1 MQLCCIRTSDGLKA
15 AIHRNGL
22 VFELNEALAV
32 IKNQSPHLPALP
44 AVEQIM
50 AVAQSKELIDRID
63 STLDQLTGVPE
74 STVRYGVPISGP
86 VIGVGRNY
94 QDHVGEGGLAT
105 GEYPKLFFNH
115 PNALA
120 AHGDEVL
127 IPVSIRKTDWEAE
140 LGVVIG
146 RRMSRV
152 SPETALEY
160 VLGYL
165 NVNDVSAREFQFD
178 LGPAQTSFAKS
189 MDGFCPC
196 GPWLVTKDEVPDCQ
210 NLTVQCEV
218 NGKVKQNGH
227 TSHMIFNVAHIL
239 SHISQF
245 MTLEPGYLIATGT
258 PFGVGHFQD
267 PPQYLEDGDIVRVK
281 VDGLGVLENKFIR
294 EST

>member
-1 MQLCCIRTSDGLKA
+1 MQLCSIRTPEGSRSAVHKDGLIYVVA
-15 AIHRNGL
+15 PILLTLGEQGLGVLRLSVPGQLLAI
-22 VFELNEALAV
+22 
-32 IKNQSPHLPALP
+32 
-44 AVEQIM
+44 
-50 AVAQSKELIDRID
+50 AQSAEIKAMIEVNLAQ
-63 STLDQLTGVPE
+63 TEGVPE
-74 STVRYGVPISGP
+74 DSVIYCAPLIGP

-94 QDHVGEGGLAT
+94 QDHVSEGGLPT

-120 AHGDEVL
+120 ASGDEIL
-127 IPVSIRKTDWEAE
+127 IPAPIHKIDWEAE

-152 SPETALEY
+152 SADEALDY

-178 LGPAQTSFAKS
+178 FGPAQTSFAKS

-196 GPWLVTKDEVPDCQ
+196 GPWLVTKDEVSDCQ
-210 NLTVQCEV
+210 NLAVRCEV
-218 NGKVKQNGH
+218 NGELKQDGH
-227 TSHMIFNVAHIL
+227 TSYMIFSVAHVL

-258 PFGVGHFQD
+258 PLGVGHFQE
-267 PPQYLEDGDIVRVK
+267 PPRYLGHGDVVRVS
-281 VDGLGVLENKFIR
+281 VTGLGVLQNKFVR
-294 EST
+294 ENV

>member
-1 MQLCCIRTSDGLKA
+1 MQLCCIQTSKGLEAAVHRDGVVYLLSRALAATKDLKA
-15 AIHRNGL
+15 SVNSL
-22 VFELNEALAV
+22 
-32 IKNQSPHLPALP
+32 S

-50 AVAQSKELIDRID
+50 AVAQSKELIELIGQ
-63 STLDQLTGVPE
+63 TLDQVDGVPA

-94 QDHVGEGGLAT
+94 QDHVSEGGLPT

-115 PNALA
+115 ANALA
-120 AHGDEVL
+120 AHGDDVL
-127 IPVSIRKTDWEAE
+127 IPTSIRKTDWEAE

-146 RRMSRV
+146 RRMRRV
-152 SPETALEY
+152 SPEKALDY

-196 GPWLVTKDEVPDCQ
+196 GPWLVTTDEIPNCQ
-210 NLTVQCEV
+210 NLSVRCEV
-218 NGKVKQNGH
+218 NGELKQDGH
-227 TSHMIFNVAHIL
+227 TSFMIFSVAQVL

-258 PFGVGHFQD
+258 PLGVGHFQE
-267 PPQYLEDGDIVRVK
+267 PAQYLEDGDTVRVT
-281 VDGLGVLENKFIR
+281 VSGLGVLENRFIR
-294 EST
+294 EGV